1 MKKQS
6 GFGLLLLL
14 TLLVAISGYALA
26 AMSTGL
32 QSSISLAHAV
42 RMNAALEQSRQALI
56 SYSAHYP
63 YLYGPRGAGAGH
75 LPCPDTDSLDSDT
88 TSWSVKHGPNPPC
101 GNSTVAVGRL
111 PSHISFAEGR
121 YMIHAGL
128 GPRVD
133 YIVSSRVINNPGN
146 HPVNPALMLSLNA
159 TMQHSGLLR
168 QWVPSSNLHRIKS
181 SEILLTKNAHMLG
194 IRPSVAAWL
203 IEKLNNHT
211 KSICAL
217 NQNSS
222 IQDPLYESDSPCL
235 RIRQLYLQCGSE
247 ENSSTVGQATLDTF
261 QYKRLLLQLADAIP
275 EQFQCAQNA
284 LDQLHIDDVPA
295 KQHWLIRNGWLD
307 WIRVEHDAQC
317 LQPPYNLC
325 KLKYLNGRSL
335 DTLHEPLMFRWVL
348 S

>member
-1 MKKQS
+1 MEKQS

-26 AMSTGL
+26 TMSTGL
-32 QSSISLAHAV
+32 QPDISLAHAV
-42 RMNAALEQSRQALI
+42 RLNAALRQSRQALI

-63 YLYGPRGAGAGH
+63 YLYGPRGAGTGH

-133 YIVSSRVINNPGN
+133 YTVSSRVINNPGN
-146 HPVNPALMLSLNA
+146 YPVNPALMLSSNA

-181 SEILLTKNAHMLG
+181 SEILLSKTAHMLAV
-194 IRPSVAAWL
+194 RPGVAAWL
-203 IEKLNNHT
+203 IGKLNDHT
-211 KSICAL
+211 KSVCAL
-217 NQNSS
+217 NQKSL
-222 IQDPLYESDSPCL
+222 IQDFLYESEGRCH
-235 RIRQLYLQCGSE
+235 RINQLFLQCGSE
-247 ENSSTVGQATLDTF
+247 ENLSTVSQTIFDNF
-261 QYKRLLLQLADAIP
+261 QYNWLLLQLADEIP
-275 EQFQCAQNA
+275 EQFQCARNA
-284 LDQLHIDDVPA
+284 LDQVYIDDVPA
-295 KQHWLIRNGWLD
+295 KQHWLIRNGWMD
-307 WIRVEHDAQC
+307 WVRVEHDAQC
-317 LQPPYNLC
+317 LQPPYDFC
-325 KLKYLNGRSL
+325 QLKYLNHRSL
-335 DTLHEPLMFRWVL
+335 ETLQEPLMFKWVSL
-348 S
+348 